1 MEGEMSIDELAST
14 PMGGITQVARAAS
27 ALPAPPDFIERLPVA
42 IYAGDRQDPIDQHVD
57 VSIVEVDA
65 EGKLLW
71 VDAQSCA
78 LTGYCSSE
86 EVLGRSIFDETND
99 EDIEADREQ
108 FRRQVAGELDRYT
121 IEKRIRRKDGSYV
134 WASITSSSVRDAN
147 GRFVYAVRIL
157 HDLTERRRI
166 EDAPAARIREQA
178 ALYQFTD
185 RLQRAESLGDVYEP
199 ALDAILGAL
208 QCSRASILLRDG
220 SGVTRFV
227 ASRGLSEPYRRAIDG
242 HSPWDPDVRDPEPI
256 CVDDVAHAS
265 FPESLKRV
273 VIAEGIHALAF
284 IPLPLAGRLIGEFR
298 AYFDDPHVFARANVD
313 LAVTIARQLG
323 FSIERIRTERAL
335 RESEAQKSAIL
346 QSALDAIITMDQEGR
361 IVDFNPAAEALL
373 HYRRK
378 QVQGRTVAEMMIP
391 ERFREKHQQ
400 GLKRFLDTGH
410 SSIIGRR
417 FEIAAL
423 RADGSEFEA
432 EIAVSSASLEGG
444 PTLFTAYLR
453 DVTARKRM
461 EQAKTREQVLLS
473 ELNHRVKNNMQMLQ
487 SLLGIAARQ
496 AGSAG
501 AREVLEEASR
511 RVAAMA
517 AAQRVLYATPDA
529 TRFNARDFLNTV
541 CETTKQTF
549 PQELDIDC
557 EADSVQLA
565 NDAAMPLALIANEL
579 LTNAVKHGLNGRSAG
594 AIRVRLT
601 RQNDSLLFYVED
613 DGPGFHLQSVQ
624 RRSSGLALV
633 QGLARQLRGEF
644 EVTRT
649 SATRCSVRFQWAK
662 PSCLPGS

>member
-1 MEGEMSIDELAST
+1 MGPSWAKTQNVLGPSRPRPYPIRPPKGRMEGEMSIDELAST

-134 WASITSSSVRDAN
+134 WASITSSSVRDAD
-147 GRFVYAVRIL
+147 GRFLYALRIL
-157 HDLTERRRI
+157 HDLTERRRV
-166 EDAPAARIREQA
+166 EDALAARIREQA
-178 ALYQFTD
+178 ALYEFTD
-185 RLQRAESLGDVYEP
+185 RLQCAQTLDDVYGP
-199 ALDAILGAL
+199 ALDAIIGAL
-208 QCSRASILLRDG
+208 RCSRASILLRDHA
-220 SGVTRFV
+220 GVMRFV
-227 ASRGLSEPYRRAIDG
+227 ASRGLSEPYRRAVDG
-242 HSPWDPDVRDPEPI
+242 HSPWDADVKDAEPI
-256 CVDDVAHAS
+256 CVDDVAHAA
-265 FPESLKRV
+265 FPEPLKRV

-284 IPLPLAGRLIGEFR
+284 IPLPLAGRLIGEFM

-323 FSIERIRTERAL
+323 FSIERIRIERAL

-346 QSALDAIITMDQEGR
+346 RSALDAIITMDQEGR

-373 HYRRK
+373 HYRRE

-496 AGSAG
+496 EIGRASC
-501 AREVLEEASR
+501 RE
-511 RVAAMA
+511 RV
-517 AAQRVLYATPDA
+517 
-529 TRFNARDFLNTV
+529 
-541 CETTKQTF
+541 
-549 PQELDIDC
+549 
-557 EADSVQLA
+557 
-565 NDAAMPLALIANEL
+565 
-579 LTNAVKHGLNGRSAG
+579 
-594 AIRVRLT
+594 
-601 RQNDSLLFYVED
+601 
-613 DGPGFHLQSVQ
+613 
-624 RRSSGLALV
+624 
-633 QGLARQLRGEF
+633 
-644 EVTRT
+644 
-649 SATRCSVRFQWAK
+649 
-662 PSCLPGS
+662 

>member
-1 MEGEMSIDELAST
+1 
-14 PMGGITQVARAAS
+14 
-27 ALPAPPDFIERLPVA
+27 
-42 IYAGDRQDPIDQHVD
+42 
-57 VSIVEVDA
+57 
-65 EGKLLW
+65 
-71 VDAQSCA
+71 
-78 LTGYCSSE
+78 
-86 EVLGRSIFDETND
+86 
-99 EDIEADREQ
+99 
-108 FRRQVAGELDRYT
+108 
-121 IEKRIRRKDGSYV
+121 
-134 WASITSSSVRDAN
+134 
-147 GRFVYAVRIL
+147 
-157 HDLTERRRI
+157 
-166 EDAPAARIREQA
+166 
-178 ALYQFTD
+178 
-185 RLQRAESLGDVYEP
+185 
-199 ALDAILGAL
+199 
-208 QCSRASILLRDG
+208 
-220 SGVTRFV
+220 
-227 ASRGLSEPYRRAIDG
+227 
-242 HSPWDPDVRDPEPI
+242 
-256 CVDDVAHAS
+256 
-265 FPESLKRV
+265 
-273 VIAEGIHALAF
+273 
-284 IPLPLAGRLIGEFR
+284 
-298 AYFDDPHVFARANVD
+298 
-313 LAVTIARQLG
+313 
-323 FSIERIRTERAL
+323 L

-373 HYRRK
+373 HYRRE

-501 AREVLEEASR
+501 AREVLEEASG
-511 RVAAMA
+511 RVTAMA

-557 EADSVQLA
+557 EADSIQLS

>member
-1 MEGEMSIDELAST
+1 MSINELAST
-14 PMGGITQVARAAS
+14 RMGGITQAARGAS
-27 ALPAPPDFIERLPVA
+27 ALPARPDFIERLPVA
-42 IYAGDRQDPIDQHVD
+42 IYAGDRQDTIDQHVG
-57 VSIVEVDA
+57 VSVVEVDA

-71 VDAQSCA
+71 VDAQSYA
-78 LTGYCSSE
+78 LMGYCSSE

-99 EDIEADREQ
+99 EDVVADREQ

-121 IEKRIRRKDGSYV
+121 VEKRTRRRDGTYV

-147 GRFVYAVRIL
+147 GRFLYALRIL

-166 EDAPAARIREQA
+166 EDALAARIREQT

-185 RLQRAESLGDVYEP
+185 RLQRAESLDDVYEP

-220 SGVTRFV
+220 SGAMRLA
-227 ASRGLSEPYRRAIDG
+227 ASRGLSERAVDG

-284 IPLPLAGRLIGEFR
+284 IPLPLAGRLIGEFM

-361 IVDFNPAAEALL
+361 IVDLNPAAEALL
-373 HYRRK
+373 HYRRE

-444 PTLFTAYLR
+444 PTLFAACLR
-453 DVTARKRM
+453 DVTARKCM
-461 EQAKTREQVLLS
+461 EQIKTREQVLLS

-496 AGSAG
+496 AGSAE
-501 AREVLEEASR
+501 AREVLGEASG
-511 RVAAMA
+511 RVTAMA

-557 EADSVQLA
+557 EADSIQLS

-624 RRSSGLALV
+624 RRSSGLTLV

-649 SATRCSVRFQWAK
+649 PATRCSVRFQWAK

>member
-1 MEGEMSIDELAST
+1 MECEMSIDKLAPIPT
-14 PMGGITQVARAAS
+14 GGITQAARTAS
-27 ALPAPPDFIERLPVA
+27 AHPARPDLIGKLPAT
-42 IYAGDRQDPIDQHVD
+42 IYSGARQDRIDQHVG
-57 VSIVEVDA
+57 IGEVDA
-65 EGKLLW
+65 EGKLLR
-71 VDAQSCA
+71 VNAQSCA
-78 LTGYCSSE
+78 FTGHSPQE
-86 EVLGRSIFDETND
+86 LLGRSIFEETYG

-108 FRRQVAGELDRYT
+108 FRRQVAGEFDRYT

-134 WASITSSSVRDAN
+134 WASITSSSVRDAD
-147 GRFVYAVRIL
+147 GRFLYALRIL
-157 HDLTERRRI
+157 HDLTERRRV
-166 EDAPAARIREQA
+166 EDALAARIREQA
-178 ALYQFTD
+178 ALYEFTD
-185 RLQRAESLGDVYEP
+185 RLQRAETPDDVYEP
-199 ALDAILGAL
+199 ALDAIIGAL
-208 QCSRASILLRDG
+208 QCSRASILLRDDA
-220 SGVTRFV
+220 GVMRFV
-227 ASRGLSEPYRRAIDG
+227 ASRGLSELYRHAVDG
-242 HSPWDPDVRDPEPI
+242 HSPWDADVKDAEPI
-256 CVDDVAHAS
+256 CVDDVAHAG
-265 FPESLKRV
+265 FPEPLKRV

-284 IPLPLAGRLIGEFR
+284 IPLPLAGRLIGKFM
-298 AYFDDPHVFARANVD
+298 AYYNDPHAFPRAEVD

-335 RESEAQKSAIL
+335 RESEARKSAIL
-346 QSALDAIITMDQEGR
+346 ESALDAIITMDQEGR
-361 IVDFNPAAEALL
+361 IVDFNPAAEELL
-373 HYRRK
+373 HYRRE

-391 ERFREKHQQ
+391 ERFREKHER

-410 SSIIGRR
+410 SWVIGRR
-417 FEIAAL
+417 FEIAAR

-432 EIAVSSASLEGG
+432 EIAISSSSLQGG
-444 PTLFTAYLR
+444 QTLFTAYLR
-453 DVTARKRM
+453 DVTARRRA
-461 EQAKTREQVLLS
+461 EQAETQQRVLLG

-557 EADSVQLA
+557 EADSIQLS

-649 SATRCSVRFQWAK
+649 PATRCSVRFQ
-662 PSCLPGS
+662 